1 MKKRSIA
8 YLLILCMLMGLFPAN
23 AFAQE
28 QVEQN
33 GELETTEKDFSQK
46 EEKIEQET
54 KEPPKEQAPSEE
66 DSTGEPPEEQ
76 IPTEEDPTGEPPE
89 EQIPTEEDPT
99 GEPPEEQ
106 IPTEEDPTEEPPKEQ
121 APSEEDPTE
130 ELPEEELTEEILKQ
144 KDAIQHGEICNGNH
158 DGWTK
163 LDNTMTSLGEGM
175 YFLENAVTIS
185 QTIEINGDVT
195 LCLNGQTLEMTGSDS
210 VMKVKDSRNLTL
222 FDEESNAGVIT
233 GGERSGIYVDE
244 NANFMMKGGSISKNE
259 ANEANGG
266 GVYVAKNANFTML
279 DGIISENITGEGTR
293 QEKGGAGGGV
303 YVDGGTFEMEG
314 GIISGNCAYGHKL
327 DSTFD
332 VDSFGGGVC
341 VLNEGSFTMSGDS
354 AIQGENYSKISGG
367 GVYIKDSNFTMTGGT
382 ISENSTGNSGGGVYV
397 YNGTTFTMT
406 NGTISKNHSG
416 VSGGGICI
424 QDTQFTMTNST
435 ISENEAK
442 MGGGIYAVI
451 SEVVMQDSSISENE
465 AKNSGGGVLIGNTSE
480 FEISGNSIITGNK
493 VTDGGHGSG
502 GGGVIVGSQS
512 TFTIKDTSKITN
524 NIVTVSN
531 ADAASGGGGVYVSGG
546 TFIMSD
552 NSEITENEVDVNTE
566 ADSHGGGGV
575 FVYNGTFHMET
586 NSKIAKNV
594 VNRYGTGGGISV
606 VSGTIQ
612 GTTEANF
619 LMEGGIITENEAKKG
634 AGVSIINIELPQ
646 KSDSKAMVTMRDGT
660 ISNNISESN
669 GGGVFI
675 MNGGYAESDDVIFT
689 MEGGEISENEAAYN
703 GGGVF
708 IDGWINQNN
717 YYKST
722 FLMKDGIISGN
733 KTTKDGYG
741 GGMSVSQYGI
751 FKMQGGTIKENET
764 LNSGG
769 GIDLSGSF
777 TMTGG
782 SIVENTSAYSGGG
795 IYVNPDALIYV
806 SGTPIIKE
814 NIGTEKKSVNN
825 VYLPTDNIIHVI
837 DALEKSANI
846 GVSVGAKDM
855 DHRKIAEGNNPYT
868 IADGTET
875 KFRSDHPE
883 YKTILDS
890 AAVFLEK
897 RPENEKIVTFNYLY
911 NDLTETKIVEVG
923 TPVVAPTPQRDGY
936 TLEGWY
942 IDETLTQAY
951 DFNTAV
957 TEDMILYAKWMKE
970 TSPPPETQK
979 FTIQFNANGGTPVP
993 AWQEVEEGGTVRK
1006 PDTPKKTGYQF
1017 KGWYIDETL
1026 TQVYDFNTEVTE
1038 DMTLYAKWTEETS
1051 PPSETQKFTIQF
1063 NANGGT
1069 PVPAWQEV
1077 EEGGTVR
1084 KPDTP
1089 KKTGYQFKSWYI
1101 DETLTQVYD
1110 FNTAVTED
1118 MILYAGWEPTGTVK
1132 SYIVTFES
1140 NGGSEIPSQTVE
1152 TGKTAVIPEVPKR
1165 SGYEFLGWF
1174 ADKEFHE
1181 IYRFSNPVT
1190 ENLTLYAKW
1199 KSSETVESYV
1209 VTFESNGGSEIPSQ
1223 TVETGKTAVIPE
1235 VPRKNGYEFLGWFA
1249 DKEFHEIYRFSNP
1262 VTENLTLYAKWKSSG
1277 TVESYVVTFESN
1289 GGSEIP
1295 SQTVETGKT
1304 AVIPEVP
1311 RKNGYEFLGWFADK
1325 EFHEI
1330 YRFSNPVTE
1339 NFTLYAKWKWI
1350 EKSHSSG
1357 GGGGSYRTGTWV
1369 KPEKQTIQP
1378 QVIKQGCPRNQDC
1391 PLIKF
1396 TDVDRYAWYHDGSHY
1411 CVENDLIFGTT
1422 NTTFSPHMPITRSM
1436 VVTILWRTENK
1447 PIINDSIPFYDVT
1460 EGEYYTE
1467 AVRWAVHNDIVSGYS
1482 NIKFAPED
1490 SITRE
1495 QMAAML
1501 YRYTQYKNKEV
1512 SGKADISMY
1521 EDMAEVSHYALDA
1534 IQWACDTGIINGV
1547 STTMLSPKGTTT
1559 RAQAA
1564 QMFYMLK
1571 KID

>member
-8 YLLILCMLMGLFPAN
+8 YLLALCMLMGLFPAN

-28 QVEQN
+28 QIEQN
-33 GELETTEKDFSQK
+33 GELETIEKDFSQK
-46 EEKIEQET
+46 EEETEQET
-54 KEPPKEQAPSEE
+54 EEPPKEQAPSEE
-66 DSTGEPPEEQ
+66 DL
-76 IPTEEDPTGEPPE
+76 TGEPPE

-195 LCLNGQTLEMTGSDS
+195 LCLNGQTLKMTGSDS
-210 VMKVKDSRNLTL
+210 VMKVKDSKNLTL

-244 NANFMMKGGSISKNE
+244 NANFMMKGGSIFGNK

-354 AIQGENYSKISGG
+354 AIQGGNYSKISGG
-367 GVYIKDSNFTMTGGT
+367 GVYIKDSNFMMTGGT
-382 ISENSTGNSGGGVYV
+382 ISENSTENSGGGVYV

-442 MGGGIYAVI
+442 MGGGIYAVT
-451 SEVVMQDSSISENE
+451 SEVVMQDSSISENK

-502 GGGVIVGSQS
+502 GGGVMVGSQS

-531 ADAASGGGGVYVSGG
+531 ADAASGGGGVYVNGG
-546 TFIMSD
+546 TFIISD

-722 FLMKDGIISGN
+722 FLMKDGIINGN

-1017 KGWYIDETL
+1017 K
-1026 TQVYDFNTEVTE
+1026 
-1038 DMTLYAKWTEETS
+1038 
-1051 PPSETQKFTIQF
+1051 
-1063 NANGGT
+1063 
-1069 PVPAWQEV
+1069 
-1077 EEGGTVR
+1077 
-1084 KPDTP
+1084 
-1089 KKTGYQFKSWYI
+1089 SWYI

-1190 ENLTLYAKW
+1190 EN
-1199 KSSETVESYV
+1199 
-1209 VTFESNGGSEIPSQ
+1209 
-1223 TVETGKTAVIPE
+1223 
-1235 VPRKNGYEFLGWFA
+1235 
-1249 DKEFHEIYRFSNP
+1249 
-1262 VTENLTLYAKWKSSG
+1262 
-1277 TVESYVVTFESN
+1277 
-1289 GGSEIP
+1289 
-1295 SQTVETGKT
+1295 
-1304 AVIPEVP
+1304 
-1311 RKNGYEFLGWFADK
+1311 
-1325 EFHEI
+1325 
-1330 YRFSNPVTE
+1330 
-1339 NFTLYAKWKWI
+1339 FTLYAKWKWI
-1350 EKSHSSG
+1350 EKSHSS
-1357 GGGGSYRTGTWV
+1357 GGGSYRTGTWV

-1447 PIINDSIPFYDVT
+1447 PMINDSIPFYDVT

-1521 EDMAEVSHYALDA
+1521 EDMAEISHYALDA